1 MAGDD
6 RGMTTREQRRDQLYP
21 ELTAAQIDRIRP
33 YGRVERREAGS
44 ILFSPGDT
52 ETDFVVIL
60 SGTLDILVADHDGE
74 ERLVV
79 RHGAG
84 MFTGEINMFSDR
96 RNIVIGRIVEA
107 GDMLIVKRPEF
118 RRLIAQDAEL
128 SELFMRAFILRR
140 TVLIEEGFG
149 DLVLIGS
156 SNSAAT
162 LRLRRF
168 LSRNGNPFRFLDV
181 EVDKAAESALCAFKV
196 PPDAIPIVILRGT
209 EVLHNPSDRELADKL
224 GLSDIALGDD
234 IYDVVVVG
242 AGPSGLAASVYA
254 ASEGLRVLTLEAEA
268 WGGQAAT
275 SSKIENY
282 LGFPTGISGQALAA
296 RGFTQAQ
303 KFGARIAVP
312 RTVKSLDCGARPYTL
327 TLDDGTRVRTA
338 TVVVASGATY
348 RRLGVPNDRD
358 FEGNGLYFGAT
369 QLEAAVCKDTEIAV
383 VGGGNSAGQAAVFL
397 SQHASK
403 VHMLIRRADLSG
415 TMSRY
420 LVERIEAEPAIELHP
435 FTEVVGL
442 SGNGHLDGMVWR
454 NRETGETEERAIR
467 HLFVMIGAEPNAG
480 WLGRGVAID
489 EKGFILTGSDLRAE
503 TLTEAG
509 WTATRPPFLVETTR
523 PGIFAV
529 GDVRSGS
536 VKRVASAVGEGS
548 IAVQF
553 IHRVL
558 AEAGG

>member
-1 MAGDD
+1 
-6 RGMTTREQRRDQLYP
+6 MTTRQERRHQLYP
-21 ELTAAQIDRIRP
+21 ELSPAQIDRIRQ
-33 YGRVERREAGS
+33 YGRVETHEAGS
-44 ILFSPGDT
+44 ILFAPGDT
-52 ETDFVVIL
+52 DTDFVVIL
-60 SGTLDILVADHDGE
+60 SGQLDILVADHDGS
-74 ERLVV
+74 ERLIV

-96 RNIVIGRIVEA
+96 RNIVIGRIAEA
-107 GDMLIVKRPEF
+107 GEMLVVPRADF

-128 SELFMRAFILRR
+128 SELVMRAFILRR

-156 SNSAAT
+156 SNSAGT

-168 LSRNGNPFRFLDV
+168 LSRNGHPFRFMDV
-181 EVDKAAESALCAFKV
+181 EKDKEAESALCAFRV
-196 PPDAIPIVILRGT
+196 PPECIPIVILRGT
-209 EVLHNPSDRELADKL
+209 EVLRNPSERDLADHL
-224 GLSDIALGDD
+224 GLSDIAVGDD

-303 KFGARIAVP
+303 KFGARIALP
-312 RTVKSLDCGARPYTL
+312 RSVTALDYGRRPYTL

-338 TVVVASGATY
+338 TIVVASGATY
-348 RRLGVPNDRD
+348 RRLDLSNGGD
-358 FEGNGLYFGAT
+358 FEGSGIYFGAT
-369 QLEAAVCKDTEIAV
+369 QLEAAFCKGSEVVV

-397 SQHASK
+397 SNHASK
-403 VHMLIRRADLSG
+403 VHILVRRADLSS

-420 LVERIEAEPAIELHP
+420 LIERIGAEPQIELHP
-435 FTEVVGL
+435 FTEVVGV
-442 SGNGHLDGMVWR
+442 SGNGHLDGMTWR
-454 NRETGETEERAIR
+454 NRETGETEQRAIR
-467 HLFVMIGAEPNAG
+467 HLFVMIGAQPNAG
-480 WLGRGVAID
+480 WLESGVVID
-489 EKGFILTGSDLRAE
+489 DKGFIVTGPDLRPEALAE
-503 TLTEAG
+503 AEWPLT
-509 WTATRPPFLVETTR
+509 RHPFLVETTR